1 MTDIH
6 NKILLSFFLTV
17 KVYYTT
23 EDDQLLTVHRKQ
35 YKESILIKS
44 FRLSFVVFE
53 LEVLKKIL
61 FNNVGLSSG
70 FKM

>member
-1 MTDIH
+1 MQ
-6 NKILLSFFLTV
+6 
-17 KVYYTT
+17 VYYGT
-23 EDDQLLTVHRKQ
+23 EDDQFLIVHRKQ
-35 YKESILIKS
+35 CKESILIKS

-53 LEVLKKIL
+53 LEVLKIFL